1 MTATLADELLARAA
15 DPAAYRR
22 WAEQVVQVGYCERP
36 VRLVGQ
42 VEQAN
47 AETGEV
53 CTTYASEDEPD
64 GVTLKACGNRRAS
77 RCQPCSEIYR
87 RDAWHLV
94 AAGLRGGKGVPAG
107 VATHPRLFV
116 TFTAPSFGPIHSRRE
131 RGGTVRPC
139 HPRNPTARC
148 QHGRPTGCWRRH
160 EADDPCLGEPI
171 CLDCFDYEAAV
182 MWNALAP
189 ALWRRTTIYLRRA
202 LARAAGLTPAELARV
217 VQVSYAK
224 VAEYQRRGVVHFHA
238 LIRLDAAG
246 SGAGEPVEPPP
257 PEFTVEVLEHA
268 VREAAGRVAVR
279 WPGVATA
286 AQWGDQLDIRRIT
299 ASEGPEDLCAEVV
312 ARWSRPTS
320 PNTRP
325 RARRRSARSTGASWA
340 PTSSTWT

>member
-47 AETGEV
+47 AATGEV

-77 RCQPCSEIYR
+77 RCQPCSEVYR

-246 SGAGEPVEPPP
+246 SDAL
-257 PEFTVEVLEHA
+257 TTN
-268 VREAAGRVAVR
+268 R
-279 WPGVATA
+279 
-286 AQWGDQLDIRRIT
+286 
-299 ASEGPEDLCAEVV
+299 
-312 ARWSRPTS
+312 
-320 PNTRP
+320 
-325 RARRRSARSTGASWA
+325 
-340 PTSSTWT
+340 